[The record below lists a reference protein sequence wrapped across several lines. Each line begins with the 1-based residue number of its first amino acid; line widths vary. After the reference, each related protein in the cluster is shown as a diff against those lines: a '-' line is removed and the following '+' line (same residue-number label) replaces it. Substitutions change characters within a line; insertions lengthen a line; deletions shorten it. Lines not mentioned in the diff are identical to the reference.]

1 MAENNERQQQQPNQS
16 DGPQER
22 KANAMAAGA
31 QAGVPVAQDA
41 TAEQATL
48 QARGGQQEDQIV
60 GETERGAHNN
70 EMRGANNPQG
80 NKPNQ
85 NQSARREGNEF

>member
-1 MAENNERQQQQPNQS
+1 MAQNNDRQQSNGPE
-16 DGPQER
+16 GPQER

-31 QAGVPVAQDA
+31 QAGAPVAQDA

-48 QARGGQQEDQIV
+48 QARGGRQEDQIS

-70 EMRGANNPQG
+70 EMRGANPQG
-80 NKPNQ
+80 NKPNR
-85 NQSARREGNEF
+85 NQSSRQEGNEF

>member
-1 MAENNERQQQQPNQS
+1 MADYNDRERESNQS

-48 QARGGQQEDQIV
+48 QARGGRQEDQIV

-70 EMRGANNPQG
+70 EMRGANPQG

-85 NQSARREGNEF
+85 NQSKRQEGNEF

>member
-1 MAENNERQQQQPNQS
+1 MAQNNDNQRS
-16 DGPQER
+16 NGSEGPQER

-48 QARGGQQEDQIV
+48 QSRGGQQEDQIS

-70 EMRGANNPQG
+70 KVRGANNP
-80 NKPNQ
+80 
-85 NQSARREGNEF
+85 EGN

>member
-1 MAENNERQQQQPNQS
+1 MAESNERQQQPNQS

-22 KANAMAAGA
+22 KANAVAAGA

-41 TAEQATL
+41 TAEQAIK
-48 QARGGQQEDQIV
+48 QSRGGRQEDQIS

-70 EMRGANNPQG
+70 EVRGANNPQG
-80 NKPNQ
+80 N
-85 NQSARREGNEF
+85 

>member
-1 MAENNERQQQQPNQS
+1 MAESNRQQQQPNRP
-16 DGPQER
+16 DDPQER

-48 QARGGQQEDQIV
+48 QARGGRQEDQIS

-70 EMRGANNPQG
+70 EMKGANPQG

-85 NQSARREGNEF
+85 NRSSRQEGNEF

>member
-1 MAENNERQQQQPNQS
+1 MAESNERQQQQPNQS

-31 QAGVPVAQDA
+31 QAGVPLAQDA

-48 QARGGQQEDQIV
+48 QARGGRQEDQIS
-60 GETERGAHNN
+60 GETQRGAHNN
-70 EMRGANNPQG
+70 EMRGANPQG
-80 NKPNQ
+80 NKPDR
-85 NQSARREGNEF
+85 NQSKRQEGNEF

>member
-1 MAENNERQQQQPNQS
+1 MAESNERQEQQPNQP

-31 QAGVPVAQDA
+31 QAGVNVPQDA

-48 QARGGQQEDQIV
+48 QSRGGQQEDQIA

-70 EMRGANNPQG
+70 EMKGANPQG

-85 NQSARREGNEF
+85 NQSARREGSDF

>member
-1 MAENNERQQQQPNQS
+1 MAENNDRQQQPNQP

-41 TAEQATL
+41 TAEQATM
-48 QARGGQQEDQIV
+48 QARGGQQEDQIS
-60 GETERGAHNN
+60 GETQKGAHNN
-70 EMRGANNPQG
+70 AMKGANPQG
-80 NKPNQ
+80 NISKQ
-85 NQSARREGNEF
+85 NLSTRREGNKP

>member
-1 MAENNERQQQQPNQS
+1 MVESNERQQQQPNQP

-31 QAGVPVAQDA
+31 QAGVPVPQDA

-48 QARGGQQEDQIV
+48 QARGGRQEDQIV

-70 EMRGANNPQG
+70 EMRGANPQG
-80 NKPNQ
+80 NKPDR
-85 NQSARREGNEF
+85 NQSARQKGDTF

>member
-1 MAENNERQQQQPNQS
+1 MAQNNDNQRSNQS
-16 DGPQER
+16 EGPQER

-48 QARGGQQEDQIV
+48 QARGGQQEDQIS

-70 EMRGANNPQG
+70 EMKGANPQG

-85 NQSARREGNEF
+85 NRSSRQEGNDF